1 MGFLFVNRVTLR
13 LIILARI
20 LEKHINK
27 NTTVYACIQEYVKA
41 CASCPIIIK
50 RGDTV
55 IENKTLMTLL
65 QTPNMGQTWDDF
77 LEQAIIYYLCGGEA
91 NL

>member
-1 MGFLFVNRVTLR
+1 MKKWWQFWKSEQKNAHTLGV
-13 LIILARI
+13 LIRQSGNFTSYNFSAYIREAYQQ
-20 LEKHINK
+20 

-55 IENKTLMTLL
+55 IENKPLMTLL
-65 QTPNMGQTWDDF
+65 QTQN
-77 LEQAIIYYLCGGEA
+77 IS
-91 NL
+91 